1 MKRALRPSPGSPLPA
16 GVPKEEERAAQQ
28 AQSALLAETLGG
40 TTPAERARLA
50 RIVDFLPCYVVL
62 VGQDH
67 RIHFHNKTF
76 EEFFGPVGNRPCHA
90 ALRGRDEPCA
100 YCAALDAVR
109 DNSSCVSEWNHH
121 KSNHS
126 FRVYTYPFEEAD
138 GSLLALKVGFNITS
152 ANRVQQALDLSEQS
166 YRVITDNLSIGVALL
181 SPDLRVRAGNSRLI
195 AWFGHRMDQQER
207 VCDVLRCP
215 SYSEALSR
223 SGGFCGNCPFQ
234 TAARD
239 KVVGESEFPLV
250 LQGSGERI
258 MRLVACP
265 VAPRR
270 GVVQALIMM
279 LEDITHR
286 LRVTQQLQRA
296 RKLEAL
302 GTLAGGIAHEINQP
316 LSALHLYASGLQM
329 LLDRPED
336 VSPATTRE
344 RLSLI
349 MREAERIRGIITH
362 MRTLVMQEGKTPLE
376 PVSLAR
382 ATEGALAL
390 MSRQILDRGIAIR
403 AEVPDSLPP
412 VYCNAGQM
420 EQVLINLLSNAVHAL
435 DSPSAQEAPKI
446 LLIRARE
453 KDGGEKIQLE
463 IADSGPGLPD
473 GSERIF
479 DPFYTGREGSQ
490 GMGLGLSIVHG
501 FVTLWGGQVYVA
513 PRHEE
518 LGGAGFFLD
527 LRPAA
532 ISPFAAE

>member
-1 MKRALRPSPGSPLPA
+1 MKKGQGNSPDLVSPA
-16 GVPKEEERAAQQ
+16 GGRSGTAAEQ
-28 AQSALLAETLGG
+28 AQSAVLAAALAG
-40 TTPAERARLA
+40 TAPAERARLA
-50 RIVDFLPCYVVL
+50 RIVDFLPCYVAL
-62 VGQDH
+62 IGQNH

-76 EEFFGPVGNRPCHA
+76 EEFFGPVGDRPCYSV
-90 ALRGRDEPCA
+90 LRGREEPCA
-100 YCAALDAVR
+100 YCAALDAVA
-109 DNSSCVSEWNHH
+109 DKSSCVSEWNHH
-121 KSNHS
+121 KSGHA

-138 GSLLALKVGFNITS
+138 GSILALKAGFNITS
-152 ANRVQQALDLSEQS
+152 ANRIQQALDLSEQS

-181 SPDLRVRAGNSRLI
+181 SPDLRVRASNSRLS
-195 AWFGHRMDQQER
+195 AWFGHRMDQNER

-215 SYSEALSR
+215 TYSEELSR
-223 SGGFCGNCPFQ
+223 SGGFCEGCPFQ
-234 TAARD
+234 MAARD
-239 KVVGESEFPLV
+239 KVVRESEFPLS
-250 LQGSGERI
+250 LKDSGERI

-270 GVVQALIMM
+270 GVVQAVIMM
-279 LEDITHR
+279 LEDITQR
-286 LRVTQQLQRA
+286 LRVTQQLQRS

-344 RLSLI
+344 RLALI

-376 PVSLAR
+376 SVSLAL
-382 ATEGALAL
+382 ATAGALAL
-390 MSRQILDRGIAIR
+390 MNRQILERGIEIR
-403 AEVPDSLPP
+403 LEVPDSLPP
-412 VYCNAGQM
+412 VCSNAGQM

-435 DSPSAQEAPKI
+435 DSSSVQEAPKI
-446 LLIRARE
+446 LLIRAQE
-453 KDGGEKIQLE
+453 KEEGKKIQLE

-479 DPFYTGREGSQ
+479 DPFYTSSEGRQ

-501 FVTLWGGQVYVA
+501 FVSLWGGQVYVA
-513 PRHEE
+513 PRHKE
-518 LGGAGFFLD
+518 LGGAGFFVD
-527 LRPAA
+527 LRPAVT
-532 ISPFAAE
+532 SPPVAG